1 MSDKPKILM
10 IVTLDT
16 KPAEAQFLRRVLE
29 EHGAE
34 VFHLDASIRSVSDG
48 GAEIKPEHIAKAA
61 GTTMEAIRALNHE
74 GQCQALMTEGAVE
87 CALALDKDV
96 HLSAIIALGGSMG
109 TSLATTVMRRFPY
122 GLPKVMIS
130 TMASGFTKPFVGS
143 KDIIMVNSVC
153 DISGLNSITR
163 SVYRNGAT
171 AAVGMARDYRI
182 AAVDTRP
189 LVLISTLG
197 TTEKCSATVRESLEV
212 HGFEVMV
219 FHTLGT
225 GGMVLDEIARDKD
238 VAAVVDLSL
247 VEIND
252 YLNQGLCSAGPDR
265 CKAAL
270 AKGIPTIFAP
280 GNTDF
285 MVAGPLDDAQA
296 RFPGKRYHVHNM
308 ALTAV
313 RTEAPELRRLAEHMA
328 GLIGEAKG
336 PVAFY
341 VPLKGF
347 SAHDSEQGHLHE
359 PSLPPVFASF
369 LKELLPKSVPV
380 VEIPH
385 HINDEQFAR
394 AITMQVLAYTEANLA
409 SV

>member
-1 MSDKPKILM
+1 MSDNPKILM

-16 KPAEAQFLRRVLE
+16 KPDEAHFLRRVLE

-34 VFHLDASIRSVSDG
+34 VFHLDASIRSTCDSS
-48 GAEIKPEHIAKAA
+48 AEIKPEDIAKAA
-61 GTTMEAIRALNHE
+61 GTTMEEIRALNHE
-74 GQCQALMTEGAVE
+74 GKCQALMTDGAVE
-87 CALALDKDV
+87 CALALDKEV

-153 DISGLNSITR
+153 DISGLNTITR

-171 AAVGMARDYRI
+171 AAVGMARDYTM
-182 AAVDTRP
+182 AAADNRP

-197 TTEKCSATVRESLEV
+197 TTEKCSATVRQSLEA

-285 MVAGPLDDAQA
+285 MVAGPLDDAKA

-313 RTEAPELRRLAEHMA
+313 RAEAPELRRLAEHMA
-328 GLIGEAKG
+328 GLIREAKG
-336 PVAFY
+336 PVAFF

-359 PSLPPVFASF
+359 PSLPPVFASY
-369 LKELLPKSVPV
+369 LKELLPSSVPV

-394 AITMQVLAYTEANLA
+394 AITMQVLAYTEANAA
-409 SV
+409 ST

>member
-16 KPAEAQFLRRVLE
+16 KPVEAQFLRQVLE
-29 EHGAE
+29 EQGGE
-34 VFHLDASIRSVSDG
+34 VIHLDASIRSTSAS
-48 GAEIKPEHIAKAA
+48 GAEIKPEDIAKAA

-74 GQCQALMTEGAVE
+74 GQCQALMTEGAVA
-87 CALALDKDV
+87 CALALDKEV

-171 AAVGMARDYRI
+171 AAVSMARDYSM
-182 AAVDTRP
+182 AAVDNRP

-197 TTEKCSATVRESLEV
+197 TTEKCTAAVRQSLEG

-280 GNTDF
+280 GNIDF
-285 MVAGPLDDAQA
+285 MVAGPLEDAKA
-296 RFPGKRYHVHNM
+296 RFPGKRYHEHNM

-313 RTEAPELRRLAEHMA
+313 RAEAPELRRLAEHMA
-328 GLIGEAKG
+328 GLIRDANG
-336 PVAFY
+336 PVTFF

-347 SAHDSEQGHLHE
+347 SAHDSEQGHLHD
-359 PSLPPVFASF
+359 PSLPPVFAGF

-380 VEIPH
+380 VEIDH

-394 AITMQVLAYTEANLA
+394 AITMQVLEYTAANA
-409 SV
+409 ART